1 MTERNAGSITVL
13 TATNPAIIAMAKSIL
28 TDAGIAYTT
37 TGEVL
42 HGLIAAGVAEVQVSA
57 DDSEKARRLLR
68 DL

>member
-1 MTERNAGSITVL
+1 MTERSAGPITVL
-13 TATNPAIIAMAKSIL
+13 TATNPATIALAKSIL

-37 TGEVL
+37 RGEAL

-57 DDSEKARRLLR
+57 DDSERARRLLR